1 MSSRALITGSSS
13 GIGFSYANYLKN
25 EGWYL
30 DLVSENK
37 ERLKKSK
44 ENLNYKNAS
53 FHAEDLSKNE
63 SIRNIVNNFQTPD
76 LIVANAGV
84 AINGAI
90 GQLNEQEKNDA

>member
-25 EGWYL
+25 KGWYL

-44 ENLNYKNAS
+44 ENLNYENA
-53 FHAEDLSKNE
+53 
-63 SIRNIVNNFQTPD
+63 
-76 LIVANAGV
+76 
-84 AINGAI
+84 
-90 GQLNEQEKNDA
+90 